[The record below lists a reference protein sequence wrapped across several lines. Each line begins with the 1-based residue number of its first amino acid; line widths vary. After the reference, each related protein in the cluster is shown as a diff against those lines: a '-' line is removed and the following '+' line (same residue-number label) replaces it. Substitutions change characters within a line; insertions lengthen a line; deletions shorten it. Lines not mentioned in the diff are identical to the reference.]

1 MSDVSET
8 AMTKPGIAPS
18 SKSASAGSVPARR
31 RRRRN
36 ALDSTLGRSALQI
49 AAVVGFFLLWEL
61 AVDVGWANA
70 FLVGKPSGIIS
81 VLVSS
86 IADGSLFVD
95 TGYTVFEALL
105 GFAFGTVIGSLIG
118 LALWY
123 SVFVAR
129 LTEPFIAAINSVPK
143 IALAPIIILWFGTGL
158 TSKVALAVSLTA
170 IVALITAYQA
180 AKDADK
186 DLQALLFSMG
196 ADKHRIFKRVI
207 VPSTLP
213 AIIATFRINIGF
225 ALVGAVVG
233 EFISSQ
239 HGLGHLI
246 YTASSLYDLNSVW
259 AGLFVL
265 MLVGFVFYHMVELT
279 ERWLLPWKQEQHST
293 QINV

>member
-1 MSDVSET
+1 MTET
-8 AMTKPGIAPS
+8 AQVAKTA
-18 SKSASAGSVPARR
+18 APARPR
-31 RRRRN
+31 QKKRRN
-36 ALDSTLGRSALQI
+36 VFDSLIGRSALQI
-49 AAVVGFFLLWEL
+49 LAVVGFFLLWEA
-61 AVDVGWANA
+61 AVRWGWLSG
-70 FLVGKPSGIIS
+70 FLVGQPSG
-81 VLVSS
+81 VLRNLISS
-86 IADGSLFVD
+86 IANGSLFAD
-95 TGYTVFEALL
+95 TGYTIFEAIL
-105 GFAFGTVIGSLIG
+105 GFAFGTVIGSVIG

-129 LTEPFIAAINSVPK
+129 LVEPFIAAINSVPK

-158 TSKVALAVSLTA
+158 LSKVALAISLTS

-196 ADKHRIFKRVI
+196 ASKQHIFKRVI
-207 VPSTLP
+207 APSTLP

-239 HGLGHLI
+239 HGLGHVI
-246 YTASSLYDLNSVW
+246 YVASSLYDLNTVW
-259 AGLFVL
+259 AGLFTL
-265 MLVGFVFYHMVELT
+265 MLVGFLFYHLVEVT
-279 ERWLLPWKQEQHST
+279 ERWLLPWKQQQGGT

>member
-1 MSDVSET
+1 MTET
-8 AMTKPGIAPS
+8 AQVVRTA
-18 SKSASAGSVPARR
+18 APARR
-31 RRRRN
+31 REKKRRN
-36 ALDSTLGRSALQI
+36 VFDSLIGRSALQI
-49 AAVVGFFLLWEL
+49 LAVVGFFLLWEA
-61 AVDVGWANA
+61 AVRWGWLSG
-70 FLVGKPSGIIS
+70 FLVGQPSG
-81 VLVSS
+81 VLRNLIGS
-86 IADGSLFVD
+86 IVDGSLFAD
-95 TGYTVFEALL
+95 TGYTIFEAIL
-105 GFAFGTVIGSLIG
+105 GFAFGTVIGSVIG

-129 LTEPFIAAINSVPK
+129 LVEPFIAAINSVPK

-158 TSKVALAVSLTA
+158 LSKVALAISLTS

-196 ADKHRIFKRVI
+196 ASKQQIFKRVI
-207 VPSTLP
+207 APSTLP

-239 HGLGHLI
+239 HGLGHVI
-246 YTASSLYDLNSVW
+246 YVASSLYDLNTVW
-259 AGLFVL
+259 AGLFTL
-265 MLVGFVFYHMVELT
+265 MLVGFLFYHLVEVT
-279 ERWLLPWKQEQHST
+279 ERWLLPWKQQQGGT

>member
-1 MSDVSET
+1 MTET
-8 AMTKPGIAPS
+8 AQVVKTA
-18 SKSASAGSVPARR
+18 APARPR
-31 RRRRN
+31 QKARRN
-36 ALDSTLGRSALQI
+36 VFDSLIGRSALQI
-49 AAVVGFFLLWEL
+49 LAVVGFFLLWEA
-61 AVDVGWANA
+61 AVRWGWLSA
-70 FLVGKPSGIIS
+70 FLVGQPSGVMRNLIG
-81 VLVSS
+81 S
-86 IADGSLFVD
+86 IANGSLFTD
-95 TGYTVFEALL
+95 TGYTIFEAIL
-105 GFAFGTVIGSLIG
+105 GFAFGTVIGSVIG

-129 LTEPFIAAINSVPK
+129 LVEPFIAAINSVPK

-158 TSKVALAVSLTA
+158 LSKVALAISLTS

-196 ADKHRIFKRVI
+196 ASKQQIFKRVI
-207 VPSTLP
+207 APSTLP

-239 HGLGHLI
+239 HGLGHVI
-246 YTASSLYDLNSVW
+246 YVASSLYDLNTVW
-259 AGLFVL
+259 AGLFTL
-265 MLVGFVFYHMVELT
+265 MLVGFLFYHLVEVT
-279 ERWLLPWKQEQHST
+279 ERWLLPWKQQQGGT

>member
-1 MSDVSET
+1 MTET
-8 AMTKPGIAPS
+8 AQVARTA
-18 SKSASAGSVPARR
+18 APARAR
-31 RRRRN
+31 RKTRRN
-36 ALDSTLGRSALQI
+36 VFDSVIGRSVLQI
-49 AAVVGFFLLWEL
+49 LAVVAFFLLWEA
-61 AVDVGWANA
+61 AVRWGWLSG
-70 FLVGKPSGIIS
+70 FLVGQPSG
-81 VLVSS
+81 VLRNLIGS
-86 IADGSLFVD
+86 IANGSLFAD
-95 TGYTVFEALL
+95 TGYTIFEAIL
-105 GFAFGTVIGSLIG
+105 GFAFGTVIGSVIG

-129 LTEPFIAAINSVPK
+129 LVEPFIAAINSVPK

-158 TSKVALAVSLTA
+158 LSKVALAISLTS

-196 ADKHRIFKRVI
+196 ASKRQIFKRVI
-207 VPSTLP
+207 APSTLP

-239 HGLGHLI
+239 HGLGHVI
-246 YTASSLYDLNSVW
+246 YVASSLYDLNTVW
-259 AGLFVL
+259 AGLFTL
-265 MLVGFVFYHMVELT
+265 MLVGFLFYHLVEVI
-279 ERWLLPWKQEQHST
+279 ENWLLPWKQQQGGT

>member
-1 MSDVSET
+1 MTET
-8 AMTKPGIAPS
+8 AQLVKNA
-18 SKSASAGSVPARR
+18 APARPR
-31 RRRRN
+31 EKKRRN
-36 ALDSTLGRSALQI
+36 VFDSLIGRSALQI
-49 AAVVGFFLLWEL
+49 LAVVGFFLLWEA
-61 AVDVGWANA
+61 AVRWGWLSG
-70 FLVGKPSGIIS
+70 FLVGQPSG
-81 VLVSS
+81 VLRNLIGS
-86 IADGSLFVD
+86 IANGSLFTD
-95 TGYTVFEALL
+95 TGYTIFEAIL
-105 GFAFGTVIGSLIG
+105 GFAFGTVIGSVIG

-129 LTEPFIAAINSVPK
+129 LVEPFIAAINSVPK

-158 TSKVALAVSLTA
+158 LSKVALAISLTS

-196 ADKHRIFKRVI
+196 ASKQQIFKRVI
-207 VPSTLP
+207 APSTLP

-239 HGLGHLI
+239 HGLGHVI
-246 YTASSLYDLNSVW
+246 YVASSLYDLNTVW
-259 AGLFVL
+259 AGLFTL
-265 MLVGFVFYHMVELT
+265 MLVGFLFYHLVEVI
-279 ERWLLPWKQEQHST
+279 ENWLLPWKQQQGGT

>member
-1 MSDVSET
+1 MTET
-8 AMTKPGIAPS
+8 AQLVKNA
-18 SKSASAGSVPARR
+18 APARPR
-31 RRRRN
+31 EKKRRN
-36 ALDSTLGRSALQI
+36 VFDSLIGRSALQI
-49 AAVVGFFLLWEL
+49 LAVVGFFLLWEA
-61 AVDVGWANA
+61 AVRWGWLSG
-70 FLVGKPSGIIS
+70 FLVGQPSG
-81 VLVSS
+81 VLRNLIGS
-86 IADGSLFVD
+86 ITNGSLFTD
-95 TGYTVFEALL
+95 TGYTIFEAIL
-105 GFAFGTVIGSLIG
+105 GFAFGTVIGSVIG

-129 LTEPFIAAINSVPK
+129 LVEPFIAAINSVPK

-158 TSKVALAVSLTA
+158 LSKVALAISLTS

-196 ADKHRIFKRVI
+196 ASKQQIFKRVI
-207 VPSTLP
+207 APSTLP

-239 HGLGHLI
+239 HGLGHVI
-246 YTASSLYDLNSVW
+246 YVASSLYDLNTVW
-259 AGLFVL
+259 AGLFTL
-265 MLVGFVFYHMVELT
+265 MLVGFLFYHLVEVI
-279 ERWLLPWKQEQHST
+279 ENWLLPWKQQQGGT

>member
-1 MSDVSET
+1 MTEMAQLAKPATTT
-8 AMTKPGIAPS
+8 ASRPRQIK
-18 SKSASAGSVPARR
+18 
-31 RRRRN
+31 RRN
-36 ALDSTLGRSALQI
+36 VFDTMIGRSVLQI
-49 AAVVGFFLLWEL
+49 LAVVAFFLLWEG
-61 AVDVGWANA
+61 AVQMGWLSA
-70 FLVGKPSGIIS
+70 FLVGQPSG
-81 VLVSS
+81 VLHNLVAS
-86 IADGSLFVD
+86 IANGSLFAD
-95 TGYTVFEALL
+95 TGYTVFEAIL

-123 SVFVAR
+123 SAFVAR
-129 LTEPFIAAINSVPK
+129 LVEPFIAAINSVPK

-158 TSKVALAVSLTA
+158 LSKVALAISLTS

-180 AKDADK
+180 AKDSDK

-196 ADKHRIFKRVI
+196 ASKHHIFKRVI

-239 HGLGHLI
+239 HGLGHVI
-246 YTASSLYDLNSVW
+246 YVASSLYDLNTVW
-259 AGLFVL
+259 AGLFTL
-265 MLVGFVFYHMVELT
+265 MLVGFAFYHLVEIT
-279 ERWLLPWKQEQHST
+279 ERHLLPWKQQQGGG

>member
-1 MSDVSET
+1 MTET
-8 AMTKPGIAPS
+8 AQVVKTAAP
-18 SKSASAGSVPARR
+18 VRR
-31 RRRRN
+31 REKKRRN
-36 ALDSTLGRSALQI
+36 VFDSLIGRSALQI
-49 AAVVGFFLLWEL
+49 LAVVGFFLLWEA
-61 AVDVGWANA
+61 AVRWGWLSG
-70 FLVGKPSGIIS
+70 FLVGQPSG
-81 VLVSS
+81 VLRNLIGS
-86 IADGSLFVD
+86 IANGSLFAD
-95 TGYTVFEALL
+95 TGYTIFEAIL
-105 GFAFGTVIGSLIG
+105 GFAFGTVIGSVIG

-129 LTEPFIAAINSVPK
+129 LVEPFIAAINSVPK

-158 TSKVALAVSLTA
+158 LSKVALAISLTS

-196 ADKHRIFKRVI
+196 ASKQQIFKRVI
-207 VPSTLP
+207 APSTLP

-239 HGLGHLI
+239 HGLGHVI
-246 YTASSLYDLNSVW
+246 YVASSLYDLNTVW
-259 AGLFVL
+259 AGLFTL
-265 MLVGFVFYHMVELT
+265 MLVGFLFYHLVEVI
-279 ERWLLPWKQEQHST
+279 ENWLLPWKQQQGGT

>member
-1 MSDVSET
+1 MTET
-8 AMTKPGIAPS
+8 AQLVKTA
-18 SKSASAGSVPARR
+18 APARR
-31 RRRRN
+31 REKKRRN
-36 ALDSTLGRSALQI
+36 VFDSLIGRSALQI
-49 AAVVGFFLLWEL
+49 LAVVGFFLLWEA
-61 AVDVGWANA
+61 AVRWGWLSG
-70 FLVGKPSGIIS
+70 FLVGQPSG
-81 VLVSS
+81 VLRNLIGS
-86 IADGSLFVD
+86 IANGSLFTD
-95 TGYTVFEALL
+95 TGYTIFEAIL
-105 GFAFGTVIGSLIG
+105 GFAFGTVIGSVIG

-129 LTEPFIAAINSVPK
+129 LVEPFIAAINSVPK

-158 TSKVALAVSLTA
+158 LSKVALAISLTS

-196 ADKHRIFKRVI
+196 ASKQQIFKRVI
-207 VPSTLP
+207 APSTLP

-239 HGLGHLI
+239 HGLGHVI
-246 YTASSLYDLNSVW
+246 YVASSLYDLNTVW
-259 AGLFVL
+259 AGLFTL
-265 MLVGFVFYHMVELT
+265 MLVGFLFYHLVEVI
-279 ERWLLPWKQEQHST
+279 ENWLLPWKQQQGGT

>member
-1 MSDVSET
+1 MSEISQT
-8 AMTKPGIAPS
+8 RPSKPAARAAAGAKAGLAP
-18 SKSASAGSVPARR
+18 RR
-31 RRRRN
+31 RKTRLS
-36 ALDSTLGRSALQI
+36 AIDTTLGRAALQI
-49 AAVVGFFLLWEL
+49 LTVVAFFLLWEA
-61 AVDVGWANA
+61 AVDMGWVSA
-70 FLVGKPSGIIS
+70 FLFGQPSGIIK
-81 VLVSS
+81 VLADS
-86 IADGSLFVD
+86 IADGSLFVNA
-95 TGYTVFEALL
+95 GYTVFEALL
-105 GFAFGTVIGSLIG
+105 GFTFGTIIGSVLG
-118 LALWY
+118 LGLWY

-158 TSKVALAVSLTA
+158 TSKVALAVSLTS

-239 HGLGHLI
+239 HGLGHQI

-259 AGLFVL
+259 AGLFAL

-279 ERWLLPWKQEQHST
+279 ERWLLPWKQEQHSAH
-293 QINV
+293 INV

>member
-1 MSDVSET
+1 MSEISHT
-8 AMTKPGIAPS
+8 TMAKPTTS
-18 SKSASAGSVPARR
+18 SKAKLAPPRRKSSLSAI
-31 RRRRN
+31 
-36 ALDSTLGRSALQI
+36 DSPLGRAALQVLT
-49 AAVVGFFLLWEL
+49 VVAFFLLWEL

-70 FLVGKPSGIIS
+70 FLLGQPSGILKVLTSS
-81 VLVSS
+81 V
-86 IADGSLFVD
+86 ADGSLFVD

-105 GFAFGTVIGSLIG
+105 GFAFGTVIGSALG
-118 LALWY
+118 LGLWY
-123 SVFVAR
+123 SVFVAK

-186 DLQALLFSMG
+186 DLQALLYSMG
-196 ADKHRIFKRVI
+196 ADKHRIFKKVI

-239 HGLGHLI
+239 YGLGHLI

-259 AGLFVL
+259 AGLFTL

>member
-1 MSDVSET
+1 MTEMAQT
-8 AMTKPGIAPS
+8 AKPATAATSRPRQV
-18 SKSASAGSVPARR
+18 K
-31 RRRRN
+31 RN
-36 ALDSTLGRSALQI
+36 NVFDSMIGRSVLQI
-49 AAVVGFFLLWEL
+49 LAVVCFFLIWEG
-61 AVDVGWANA
+61 AVQMGWLSA
-70 FLVGKPSGIIS
+70 FLVGQPSG
-81 VLVSS
+81 VLHNLVAS
-86 IADGSLFVD
+86 ITNGSLFAD
-95 TGYTVFEALL
+95 TGYTVFEAIL
-105 GFAFGTVIGSLIG
+105 GFAFGTVIGSVIG

-129 LTEPFIAAINSVPK
+129 LVEPFIAAINSVPK

-158 TSKVALAVSLTA
+158 LSKVALAISLTS

-180 AKDADK
+180 AKDSDK

-196 ADKHRIFKRVI
+196 ASKHHIFKRVI

-239 HGLGHLI
+239 RGLGHVI
-246 YTASSLYDLNSVW
+246 YVASSLYDLNTVW
-259 AGLFVL
+259 AGLFTL
-265 MLVGFVFYHMVELT
+265 MLVGFAFYHMVEIT
-279 ERWLLPWKQEQHST
+279 ERHLLPWKQQQGGG